1 MKRLLFLAL
10 LAGGAFYA
18 YKTGRLGGHGDG
30 AFDKDGKPAVMLFT
44 SADCGDPC
52 DKIRTEL
59 KKRVARFEEVIL
71 TEPSSKYRVNAMP
84 TVIVGRQ
91 RTVGDDVH
99 KLAGMLGEVLG
110 KDALTRR
117 ERIVLADHFDE
128 QDKPKVVLYGT
139 KWCGYCK
146 AQRELFQEKNIPFE
160 DIDVEASQAGLMAYN
175 ALEGSGYPL
184 TYVGYRRFDGLK
196 EAEILAAIKELKDK
210 PQANLR

>member
-1 MKRLLFLAL
+1 MKRILLLAL
-10 LAGGAFYA
+10 IAGGAFYA
-18 YKTGRLGGHGDG
+18 YKTGRLGGNG
-30 AFDKDGKPAVMLFT
+30 AGVFDKDGKPAVMLFT
-44 SADCGDPC
+44 SAECGAGC
-52 DKIRTEL
+52 DKIRNEL
-59 KKRVARFEEVIL
+59 KKRVATFEEVIL
-71 TEPSSKYRVNAMP
+71 TEPDRKYGVNAMP
-84 TVIVGRQ
+84 TVIAGKQ

-117 ERIVLADHFDE
+117 ERIVLAAHFDE

-160 DIDVEASQAGLMAYN
+160 DIDVEASEAGLMSYN
-175 ALEGSGYPL
+175 ALAGSGYPL
-184 TYVGYRRFDGLK
+184 TYVGYRRFDGVR
-196 EAEILAAIKELKDK
+196 EADILAAIKELKDK

>member
-1 MKRLLFLAL
+1 MKRILLLAL
-10 LAGGAFYA
+10 IAGGAFYA
-18 YKTGRLGGHGDG
+18 YKTGRFGGSGSG

-44 SADCGDPC
+44 SAECGNAC
-52 DKIRTEL
+52 DKIRDEL
-59 KKRVARFEEVIL
+59 KKRVLPFTEVIL
-71 TEPSSKYRVNAMP
+71 TEPSSKYGVNAMP
-84 TVIVGRQ
+84 TVIVGKQ

-117 ERIVLADHFDE
+117 ERIVLAGHFDE

-146 AQRELFQEKNIPFE
+146 AQRELFEEQNIPFE
-160 DIDVEASQAGLMAYN
+160 DIDVEASEAGLMAYN

-184 TYVGYRRFDGLK
+184 TYVGYRRFGGFSESD
-196 EAEILAAIKELKDK
+196 ILAAVKELKDK